1 MIRRIARR
9 IHTGDRFFGL
19 AVLATLSVRLFLL
32 WNYYC
37 ISTDGVSYV
46 HAAKDLYAGDLHA
59 ALSSVYPPGYPA
71 LIAVFYSFLRDWE
84 SAGQMI
90 SLIAGVGLLFPLY
103 ALLRSIYGTSV
114 ARIGCILAAINP
126 YLALYSVHVRAES
139 VFIFLSVLALS
150 VFHRGLERRRVSDFL
165 SGGLIAGFAYLV
177 KPEAIGFVI
186 LIPSVLF
193 ILWWTRREWKFAYVA
208 RASAGLL
215 TGFALFAMPYI
226 VYLSDATGQWGTLS
240 RKAGVTLAVS
250 LRESG
255 LLDDDIL
262 TDFPTRESMSLPE
275 FVADHPWVYAK
286 KVFIELTFLVP
297 TYFEALYY
305 SYAPFLLIGL
315 FGFFRARPWER
326 KDFLLFVYL
335 IFFSLAFTAIY
346 LNRRYLVQVVPI
358 SMGWTAAGVVW
369 CWNWATRNWSQR
381 STRAVVLTLTAVF
394 LAVTLPKT
402 LKPVSQEKKYL
413 KDAGRY
419 IRQLYGPGHLSIMGS
434 DGRIAFYAEADQVRM
449 TKLSES
455 DVIAQLRE
463 RKVAFLAA
471 ETVWLKKRYPM
482 LLNSAGTYGFRL
494 VKEFVGKNRNRL
506 VVYRR
511 S

>member
-1 MIRRIARR
+1 MIRRIPRC
-9 IHTGDRFFGL
+9 IQTCDRFLGL
-19 AVLATLSVRLFLL
+19 AVLTALSVRLFLL

-46 HAAKDLYAGDLHA
+46 SAAKDLYAWDLNA

-71 LIAVFYSFLRDWE
+71 LIAVFYSFLREWE
-84 SAGQMI
+84 WAGQMI
-90 SLIAGVGLLFPLY
+90 SLVAGVGLLFPLY
-103 ALLRSIYGTSV
+103 ALLRSVYGASV
-114 ARIGCILAAINP
+114 ARIGCFLAAISP

-150 VFHRGLERRRVSDFL
+150 VFHRGFERRNVRDFVA
-165 SGGLIAGFAYLV
+165 GGLIAGFAYLV

-186 LIPSVLF
+186 MIPAVLV
-193 ILWWTRREWKFAYVA
+193 ILWWARREWEFTGIA

-215 TGFALFAMPYI
+215 SGFVLFAMPYI
-226 VYLSDATGQWGTLS
+226 VYLSNVTGQWGTLS
-240 RKAGVTLAVS
+240 RKAGVTLAVG

-275 FVADHPWVYAK
+275 FVADHPWVYTK
-286 KVFIELTFLVP
+286 KVFIELAFLVP
-297 TYFEALYY
+297 TYLEALYY
-305 SYAPFLLIGL
+305 SYAPFLIIGFL
-315 FGFFRARPWER
+315 GFFYARPWER

-358 SMGWTAAGVVW
+358 SMGWTAAGVIW
-369 CWNWATRNWSQR
+369 CWNWAKRNWSER
-381 STRAVVLTLTAVF
+381 TTRIAALTVAAVF

-419 IRQLYGPGHLSIMGS
+419 IRQLYGPGPLSIMVS
-434 DGRIAFYAEADQVRM
+434 DRRIAFYAEAEQVSM
-449 TKLSES
+449 TGSES
-455 DVIAQLRE
+455 ELFAQLRE
-463 RKVAFLAA
+463 RKAEFLAA

-482 LLNSAGTYGFRL
+482 LLDSAGAHGFRL
-494 VKEFVGKNRNRL
+494 IKEFVGKDRNRL
-506 VVYRR
+506 VVYSRR
-511 S
+511 